1 MPYMVAFTINI
12 SQMLAHIYIY
22 TIHGSYG
29 CLKMIEPLHPHFL
42 RMGLGK
48 SLQALALL
56 WAVLSN
62 NLLAKATTRAVFF
75 QSSPGLVK
83 RKERKEGHK
92 EHKGHKENQNHET

>member
-1 MPYMVAFTINI
+1 MV
-12 SQMLAHIYIY
+12 
-22 TIHGSYG
+22 
-29 CLKMIEPLHPHFL
+29 KPLNPHFL

-62 NLLAKATTRAVFF
+62 NLLAKASRPLS
-75 QSSPGLVK
+75 QSSPGLEK

-92 EHKGHKENQNHET
+92 EHKGHKGNKIMRHKDLEIEFAEETE